1 MPPLAPQLNA
11 VTGLAVAEL
20 GPLWVLPPTELEVA
34 LTEVLPATV
43 DTYAT
48 ASAAVAANWYDNER
62 TRAGVGGRF
71 EAIVAPLGDL
81 GAYSLAG
88 WATEPL
94 RAAVPD
100 VAAAQYRAEAGLQ
113 ERLVNV
119 GNKTVTDSAVADPRA
134 GGWVRIVKP
143 DGCDFCRMVAGTGKL
158 FRESTARFACH
169 AHCYCTARPAW
180 GGEEVEVEEYRPS
193 ARVAALSDR
202 QREDLRASARDWI
215 RNNLGDSE
223 PLPRPAR
230 PARVAPAATP
240 ITPRAAANQSNTAAA
255 AARAQRQR
263 IGQWLDAEDA
273 QNASAA
279 YWRRVDDENLHS
291 IPPAIAD
298 DPAELDPIVLTPMDR
313 AVADLE
319 EAIDSGDDARVERA
333 AAALEKLDRQEQQA
347 AAKEARKAAAAVAE
361 GERILELIEDGWDP
375 AEAEAQVTGKTVD
388 VIRRRDFIAT
398 ARAEGHAGAGFDDLL
413 SSVHQRMVDELSIEA
428 ENATRGKM
436 VRTRYELQVSAKQLW
451 SVNDATARKWMSEEM
466 AAWFDE
472 NGRLTRSVLREMILS
487 GNYAR
492 RATSQDYLQ

>member
-100 VAAAQYRAEAGLQ
+100 VAAAQARAEAGLQ

-180 GGEEVEVEEYRPS
+180 GGDEFEVEEYRPS

-223 PLPRPAR
+223 PLPRPA
-230 PARVAPAATP
+230 PRVAPAATT
-240 ITPRAAANQSNTAAA
+240 ITPRAAVAQSNTAAT

-291 IPPAIAD
+291 IPPSIAD

-361 GERILELIEDGWDP
+361 GDRIL
-375 AEAEAQVTGKTVD
+375 
-388 VIRRRDFIAT
+388 
-398 ARAEGHAGAGFDDLL
+398 
-413 SSVHQRMVDELSIEA
+413 
-428 ENATRGKM
+428 
-436 VRTRYELQVSAKQLW
+436 
-451 SVNDATARKWMSEEM
+451 
-466 AAWFDE
+466 
-472 NGRLTRSVLREMILS
+472 
-487 GNYAR
+487 
-492 RATSQDYLQ
+492 